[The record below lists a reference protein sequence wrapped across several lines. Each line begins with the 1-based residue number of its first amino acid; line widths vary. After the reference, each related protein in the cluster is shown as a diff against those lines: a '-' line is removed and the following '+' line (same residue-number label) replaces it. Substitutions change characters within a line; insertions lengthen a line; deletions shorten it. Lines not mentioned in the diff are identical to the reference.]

1 MSRFWFR
8 RGCRPGV
15 LFGVLLRHFL
25 NGNSINRRCVVQPC
39 KITWFKSIMLPFLL
53 RGMKIRG
60 LSVGCCVFTVLCG
73 RMLSEQVLHII
84 YLIHMKDLHAQ
95 KHPTLH
101 IFRQVSIN
109 GKQRS
114 STEVY
119 EIFFNK
125 LWLGTRTNATYLSL
139 NTWWP
144 NLFCV
149 QPGFFFKMQS
159 SSYFMR

>member
-1 MSRFWFR
+1 MSRFWSR
-8 RGCRPGV
+8 REGRPGV
-15 LFGVLLRHFL
+15 LFWVLLRHFL
-25 NGNSINRRCVVQPC
+25 NGNSINRRCVCLWCSPV
-39 KITWFKSIMLPFLL
+39 ITWFKSIMLPFLL

-60 LSVGCCVFTVLCG
+60 LSVVCCVFTVLCG
-73 RMLSEQVLHII
+73 RMSEQVLHII

-119 EIFFNK
+119 EIFSISYG
-125 LWLGTRTNATYLSL
+125 WVPERTLPIYL
-139 NTWWP
+139 
-144 NLFCV
+144 
-149 QPGFFFKMQS
+149 
-159 SSYFMR
+159 

>member
-1 MSRFWFR
+1 
-8 RGCRPGV
+8 
-15 LFGVLLRHFL
+15 
-25 NGNSINRRCVVQPC
+25 
-39 KITWFKSIMLPFLL
+39 MLPFLL

-60 LSVGCCVFTVLCG
+60 LSVVCCVFTVLCG

-119 EIFFNK
+119 EIFSISYG
-125 LWLGTRTNATYLSL
+125 WVPERTLPIYL
-139 NTWWP
+139 
-144 NLFCV
+144 
-149 QPGFFFKMQS
+149 
-159 SSYFMR
+159 

>member
-1 MSRFWFR
+1 
-8 RGCRPGV
+8 
-15 LFGVLLRHFL
+15 
-25 NGNSINRRCVVQPC
+25 
-39 KITWFKSIMLPFLL
+39 MLPFLL